1 MMLHQKIKAGAL
13 QYVLVISIII
23 GILIFAFISLI
34 YLQERMT
41 IKHNFTK
48 EAISN
53 TQMGFDYFKENE
65 VPYNEKMVLPFI
77 ENALATTTIEKQ
89 HWGLFDLAIVTS
101 KVKNEFFQKVGL
113 LGTENSKKEA
123 LYLKDNNQSLV
134 LVGETTIIGN
144 VSVPKQGVKSGTIA
158 GDSYYGNQLI
168 YGSQKRSAP
177 QLPEIKNIAH
187 VKDFYS
193 NYVAVNTEDFELKE
207 DLKMQQSFKEKTLLY
222 EATNTINLEH
232 VVLSGNI
239 LIISKSAINVA
250 ASAVLED
257 VILMA
262 PKIRIASN
270 VKGNFQAIATKNIE
284 VGVGCNLSYPTA
296 LVLLDPGNT
305 MPNNKKQKEEPKITI
320 KKNTAIKGMLVFK
333 SNNIGVNYNAQI
345 SIQENV
351 NITGEVYCSKN
362 LELQGSVFGAVYTS
376 NFIVKKSGGIYS
388 NHLYNG
394 AINSKKLPKQ
404 YAGLQINKASNAVAK
419 WVN

>member
-23 GILIFAFISLI
+23 GILIFAFISLV
-34 YLQERMT
+34 YLQEKMS
-41 IKHNFTK
+41 IKHSFTK

-65 VPYNEKMVLPFI
+65 VPYNEKVVLPFI
-77 ENALATTTIEKQ
+77 ENTLATTTIEKQ
-89 HWGLFDLAIVTS
+89 HWGIFDLAIVTS

-113 LGTENSKKEA
+113 LGTENSKIEA

-134 LVGETTIIGN
+134 LVGKATIIGN

-158 GDSYYGNQLI
+158 GVSYYGNQLI

-187 VKDFYS
+187 VKIFYS

-222 EATNTINLEH
+222 EATNTINLEN
-232 VVLSGNI
+232 VILSGNL
-239 LIISKSAINVA
+239 LIVSKSAITVA

-257 VILMA
+257 IILMA
-262 PKIRIASN
+262 PEIRIANN
-270 VKGNFQAIATKNIE
+270 VKGSFQAIATKNIE

-305 MPNNKKQKEEPKITI
+305 MPTNNKKEVPRIII

-333 SNNIGVNYNAQI
+333 SDNIGVNYDAQI

-394 AINSKKLPKQ
+394 VINSKKLPEQ
-404 YAGLQINKASNAVAK
+404 YAGLQIYKASNAIAK
-419 WVN
+419 WSY